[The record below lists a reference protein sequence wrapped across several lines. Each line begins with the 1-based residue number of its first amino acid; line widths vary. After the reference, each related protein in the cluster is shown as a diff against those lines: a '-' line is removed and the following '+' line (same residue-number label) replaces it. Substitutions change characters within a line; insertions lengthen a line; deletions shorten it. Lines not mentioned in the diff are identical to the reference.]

1 LVMKMWSRLGI
12 QTAGTPWT
20 TQFGGPRN
28 DAAARV
34 RPLVMRCGAFG
45 DMVLL
50 SVLIQQLSCRF
61 GCPVDVVTS
70 GPWSLPLLQCQ
81 KDVGEVFVLGS
92 RKTPYWISAR
102 QKLLVR
108 WLRTRPPGP
117 VWFADPGPAGRD
129 LLRRAG
135 IPDSMVVEFATLP
148 ERAGEHICERLT
160 RLAKLTPPALQGHAD
175 PLQSELAPN
184 ARLHPDAYR
193 VLLGPWLRRNGLGGN
208 NYIVIQTGNKRTMRP
223 WFYPSSAHSKYWP
236 EDRWADV
243 LRGLRA
249 ACPQHDIILL
259 GVRSEFRLNARI
271 AGRSGIARVYNVAGN
286 VPVPILLPL
295 LEKASGMISVDTGPA
310 HAAAA
315 LGCPTVTLFGQ
326 ADPQLYRPGGVS
338 TPVIV
343 LTGCVQ
349 GAADI
354 RGITPDDVLA
364 AWKKLE
370 NRHARL
376 PQ

>member
-1 LVMKMWSRLGI
+1 MKVQAQLDM
-12 QTAGTPWT
+12 QTTESPLT
-20 TQFGGPRN
+20 TQFSGAGN
-28 DAAARV
+28 DAAAQV
-34 RPLVMRCGAFG
+34 RPLLVRCGAFG
-45 DMVLL
+45 DMVLV
-50 SVLIQQLSCRF
+50 SVLIRQLSFRF

-102 QKLLVR
+102 QQQLVR
-108 WLRTRPPGP
+108 WLRARPPGP

-135 IPDSMVVEFATLP
+135 IPDSMVVEFATLK
-148 ERAGEHICERLT
+148 EQAGEHICEWLI
-160 RLAKLTPPALQGHAD
+160 RLAKLTPPAWQGHTA
-175 PLQSELAPN
+175 PLPSEVEPN
-184 ARLHPDAYR
+184 AELHPDAYR
-193 VLLGPWLRRNGLGGN
+193 ALLGPWLRRHGLGN
-208 NYIVIQTGNKRTMRP
+208 NDYIVIQTGNKRTMRP
-223 WFYPSSAHSKYWP
+223 WFYRSSAHSKYWP

-259 GVRSEFRLNARI
+259 GVRSEFGLNARI
-271 AGRSGIARVYNVAGN
+271 AARSGIARVYNVAGD
-286 VPVPILLPL
+286 VPVAILLPL
-295 LEKASGMISVDTGPA
+295 LEKASGMVSVDTGPA

-326 ADPQLYRPGGVS
+326 ANPRLYRPGGVS
-338 TPVIV
+338 TPAVV

-364 AWKKLE
+364 AWNKLGS
-370 NRHARL
+370 RHARL